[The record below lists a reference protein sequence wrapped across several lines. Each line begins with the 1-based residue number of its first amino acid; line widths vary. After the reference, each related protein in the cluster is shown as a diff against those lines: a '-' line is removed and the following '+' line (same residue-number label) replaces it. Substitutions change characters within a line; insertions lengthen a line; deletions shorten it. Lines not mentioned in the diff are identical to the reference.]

1 MLTKPLLIPKEF
13 ICLRD
18 EFTCPITR
26 ELLRDPWLASDGHSY
41 EQDAIEQWVLS
52 KGTSPKTGQPLESR
66 SLFPNHNLKR
76 LIKDLINEGGE
87 GLYIRGDESGHGDTI
102 VDNDVSDDFPYRFA
116 LVPQQVLVLKC
127 LGPTES
133 DWNMRSFRVSENG
146 CMGGRKHPHNLGNM
160 DFMHFNDATVSRT
173 HFEIMFDRE
182 VERRCVV
189 CVCTSLYR

>member
-1 MLTKPLLIPKEF
+1 MLSKPLLIPKEF

-41 EQDAIEQWVLS
+41 ERDAIEHWLLS
-52 KGTSPKTGQPLESR
+52 KGTSPKTGQPLESI

-76 LIKDLINEGGE
+76 LIKDLINEGGT
-87 GLYIRGDESGHGDTI
+87 GLYLRDESGHGDI
-102 VDNDVSDDFPYRFA
+102 ANDDVSDDFPCRFA

-133 DWNMRSFRVSENG
+133 DWNMKSFRVSENG
-146 CMGGRKHPHNLGNM
+146 CMGGRKRPHNLGSM
-160 DFMHFNDATVSRT
+160 DFMNFNDATVSRT
-173 HFEIMFDRE
+173 HFLIYFDRE
-182 VERRCVV
+182 VQRRYVV
-189 CVCTSLYR
+189 CCCSMY